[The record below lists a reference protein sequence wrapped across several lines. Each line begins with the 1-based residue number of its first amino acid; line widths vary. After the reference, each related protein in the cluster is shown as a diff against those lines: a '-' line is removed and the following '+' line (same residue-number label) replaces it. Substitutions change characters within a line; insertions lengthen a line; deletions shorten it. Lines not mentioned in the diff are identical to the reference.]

1 MNHSYIDDY
10 MSQQLFLKRRRN
22 QQDELSSAYQTAMN
36 FKPNENDQKVRYQTL
51 VERKASGCFANMANF
66 GENSSEDIRKLNLAK
81 VLMTE

>member
-1 MNHSYIDDY
+1 
-10 MSQQLFLKRRRN
+10 
-22 QQDELSSAYQTAMN
+22 MN